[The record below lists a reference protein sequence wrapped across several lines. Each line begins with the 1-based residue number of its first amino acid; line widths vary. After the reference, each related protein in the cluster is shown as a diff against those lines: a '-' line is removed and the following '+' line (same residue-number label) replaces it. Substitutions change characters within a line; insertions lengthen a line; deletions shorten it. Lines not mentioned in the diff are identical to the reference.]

1 MFAVQ
6 PWRDGRTAGSFCC
19 CVLCRQ
25 ANAAGE
31 AAEMLGSKLKGVCR
45 FARGFSKKGS
55 DKSGGGGGGS
65 SGGKFNAGGFFD
77 D

>member
-1 MFAVQ
+1 
-6 PWRDGRTAGSFCC
+6 
-19 CVLCRQ
+19 
-25 ANAAGE
+25 
-31 AAEMLGSKLKGVCR
+31 MLGSKLKGVGR

-55 DKSGGGGGGS
+55 DKSGGGGGGGG

>member
-6 PWRDGRTAGSFCC
+6 LDHGCTAVSFRC

-31 AAEMLGSKLKGVCR
+31 AAEMLGSKLKGVGR
-45 FARGFSKKGS
+45 FARGFSKKGL
-55 DKSGGGGGGS
+55 DKSGGGGGGG

>member
-6 PWRDGRTAGSFCC
+6 PCVNDCASQS
-19 CVLCRQ
+19 VLCRQ

-31 AAEMLGSKLKGVCR
+31 AAEMLGSKLKGVGR

-55 DKSGGGGGGS
+55 DKSGGGGGGG